1 MPQDQKYLS
10 HNIILQFF
18 AMLVC
23 LVGMLTDEWYT
34 YEETI
39 ELMTVNNAGIDP
51 PGQSFETI
59 NSELMMQVYAVNTV
73 APLMISQATLPFLKN
88 SDNARLVQISTG
100 MASLQNRT
108 YGGNYAYCGI
118 N

>member
-18 AMLVC
+18 AMVVC

-39 ELMTVNNAGIDP
+39 ELMTVNNAGIDFNQESP
-51 PGQSFETI
+51 PAE
-59 NSELMMQVYAVNTV
+59 NTFAKSPLPAHNKCTMKN
-73 APLMISQATLPFLKN
+73 AP
-88 SDNARLVQISTG
+88 
-100 MASLQNRT
+100 
-108 YGGNYAYCGI
+108 
-118 N
+118 